1 VELWFWAG
9 TLAHASLAERA
20 EVATLAGRPNGGVV
34 FDTWHYLRGRRDDA
48 LLAAAAPELI
58 MAVQV
63 DDAAAEPVG
72 SLLEDTWRHR
82 RLPGDGD
89 FDLATVLGIL
99 QGKAGVG
106 PFGIEVL
113 SEALWTLP
121 PAEVGRRAGAALRR
135 ALS

>member
-1 VELWFWAG
+1 
-9 TLAHASLAERA
+9 
-20 EVATLAGRPNGGVV
+20 V

-48 LLAAAAPELI
+48 LLAAAAPELL

-63 DDAAAEPVG
+63 NDAAALPEG
-72 SLLEDTWRHR
+72 ALIDDTWKRR

-89 FDLATVLGIL
+89 FDLPTVLGIL
-99 QGKAGVG
+99 KAKPGVG

-113 SEALWTLP
+113 SEELWTLP

-135 ALS
+135 VLS